1 MCVRVLCVCV
11 FRGSGGTLKRVC
23 GNPCLSPKGALL
35 GRIEEGR
42 TLQKVVKWNCR
53 LQYVFVVMTNDGEIF
68 LDSFCWKKKKKEE
81 TIEYTV
87 LF

>member
-1 MCVRVLCVCV
+1 MCCVCV
-11 FRGSGGTLKRVC
+11 FSCTLKHVC
-23 GNPCLSPKGALL
+23 VNPCVSPKGALL
-35 GRIEEGR
+35 GRIEEGC

-53 LQYVFVVMTNDGEIF
+53 LQYVFVVMTMTGKY
-68 LDSFCWKKKKKEE
+68 SFCRKKKKKEE

>member
-53 LQYVFVVMTNDGEIF
+53 LQYVFVVMTMTGKYSKIPF
-68 LDSFCWKKKKKEE
+68 VGKKKKKKKP
-81 TIEYTV
+81 
-87 LF
+87 